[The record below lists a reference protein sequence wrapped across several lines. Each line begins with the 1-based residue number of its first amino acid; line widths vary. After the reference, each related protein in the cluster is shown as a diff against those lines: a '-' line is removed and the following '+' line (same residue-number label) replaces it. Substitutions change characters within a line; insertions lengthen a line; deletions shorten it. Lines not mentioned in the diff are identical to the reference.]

1 MGQVLEHLGE
11 FAIFTYFLKSYNMS
25 ATYEA
30 GSQSQGNGRV
40 LPGPETLE
48 GTKDLLAVE
57 EPWLGL
63 VEEEEE

>member
-1 MGQVLEHLGE
+1 
-11 FAIFTYFLKSYNMS
+11 MS

-30 GSQSQGNGRV
+30 GNQSQGNGRV

-63 VEEEEE
+63 VEEEKE